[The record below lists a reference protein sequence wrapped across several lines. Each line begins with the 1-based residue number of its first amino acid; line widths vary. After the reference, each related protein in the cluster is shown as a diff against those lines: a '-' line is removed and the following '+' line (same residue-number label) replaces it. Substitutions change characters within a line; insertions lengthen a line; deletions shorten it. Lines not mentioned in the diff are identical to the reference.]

1 MGEGSYKNEL
11 TAGTR
16 TVSDE
21 IVQVAGS
28 MDDAHDLYA
37 IINRTVEDQICAVRK
52 GAKVFAQ
59 LRTGA
64 ANHRIAG

>member
-11 TAGTR
+11 TAGTH

-21 IVQVAGS
+21 IVQVASS
-28 MDDAHDLYA
+28 MDDAHDLHT
-37 IINRTVEDQICAVRK
+37 IINGTVEDQICAIRK
-52 GAKVFAQ
+52 RAKVFAQ

-64 ANHRIAG
+64 ANHRVAG